1 MYYVQLNQLGTTK
14 ATIVD
19 PQAEKSLPGMNLA
32 NEEIN
37 KQSKQAQHDQQH
49 KQPINVQ
56 QCKKAIIIIN

>member
-1 MYYVQLNQLGTTK
+1 MGTTK

-32 NEEIN
+32 NEIN
-37 KQSKQAQHDQQH
+37 KQNKQAQHDQQH